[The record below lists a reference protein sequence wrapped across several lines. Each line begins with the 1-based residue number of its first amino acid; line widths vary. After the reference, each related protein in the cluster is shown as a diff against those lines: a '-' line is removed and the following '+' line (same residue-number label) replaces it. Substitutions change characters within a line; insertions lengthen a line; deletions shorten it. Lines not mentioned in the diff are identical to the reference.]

1 MKWSSDTFYKAK
13 LVADES
19 VKSRLLADLPGVAS
33 NENTQVPLGTVH
45 ILRNHFKVLC
55 YFKGKGGFVHK

>member
-1 MKWSSDTFYKAK
+1 MMLFFYRMNEPIMKWSSDTFYKAK

-33 NENTQVPLGTVH
+33 NENTQVPLVQ
-45 ILRNHFKVLC
+45 N
-55 YFKGKGGFVHK
+55 